1 MSPRSPVFRLGTR
14 GSRLARWQADHV
26 AHALR
31 QAHPELSVEVVVIQ
45 TRGDR
50 ILDTPL
56 PQIGGKGLFTAEL
69 EAALHR
75 GTIHA
80 AVHSLKDLPTE
91 EPEGLTVAAILE
103 RGPVHDVLVTR
114 DGDSLETL
122 PPGAAVGTSS
132 RRRAAQLLHHRP
144 DLRVRDIRGNVDTRI
159 RKVLDPNGTYG
170 ATVLA
175 QAGLQRL
182 GLESG
187 PWVLLPLEVMLPAP
201 GQGALAVQC
210 RDRSW
215 AQELLAAIDH
225 LPTRAQVDAERAFLA
240 ELGGG
245 CAVPVAALARVVG
258 RSLHLQ
264 GRVLAQDGTV
274 CIHVEARGS
283 MADPGALG
291 RSLAQEALAQ
301 GAGRLLSLEEDLPG
315 PSDG

>member
-1 MSPRSPVFRLGTR
+1 MNGPSPVFRLGTR
-14 GSRLARWQADHV
+14 GSRLALWQAHHV
-26 AHALR
+26 AHALEK
-31 QAHPELSVEVVVIQ
+31 AHPELSVEVVVIQ

-50 ILDTPL
+50 ILNTPL

-91 EPEGLTVAAILE
+91 EPEGLTLGAILE
-103 RGPVHDVLVTR
+103 RGPVHDVLVPR

-132 RRRAAQLLHHRP
+132 RRRAAQILHRRP

-159 RKVLDPNGTYG
+159 RKVLDPDGPYA

-182 GLESG
+182 GLETDR
-187 PWVLLPLEVMLPAP
+187 WVPLPLDVMLPAP

-210 RDRSW
+210 QDVPWVR
-215 AQELLAAIDH
+215 ELLAAIDH
-225 LPTRAQVDAERAFLA
+225 PPTRAAVGAERAFLA

-245 CAVPVAALARVVG
+245 CAIPVAALATVVD
-258 RSLHLQ
+258 RTLHLR
-264 GRVLAQDGTV
+264 GRVLAEDGST
-274 CIHVEARGS
+274 CIQVEARGS
-283 MADPGALG
+283 VTDPPALG
-291 RSLAQEALAQ
+291 RSLARQALAQ
-301 GAGRLLSLEEDLPG
+301 GAGKLLHPVEGSSG
-315 PSDG
+315 PSNG

>member
-1 MSPRSPVFRLGTR
+1 MSPRSAVFRLGTR

-31 QAHPELSVEVVVIQ
+31 QAHPGLSVEVVVIQ

-69 EAALHR
+69 ETALHR
-75 GTIHA
+75 GAIHA

-103 RGPVHDVLVTR
+103 RGPVHDVLVTPG
-114 DGDSLETL
+114 GDSLETL
-122 PPGAAVGTSS
+122 PPGAIVGTSS
-132 RRRAAQLLHHRP
+132 RRRAAQLLRRRP

-159 RKVLDPNGTYG
+159 RKVLEPNGGYG

-182 GLESG
+182 GLENSS
-187 PWVLLPLEVMLPAP
+187 WVPLSLDVMLPAP
-201 GQGALAVQC
+201 GQAALAVQC
-210 RDRSW
+210 RARSW

-225 LPTRAQVDAERAFLA
+225 LPTRARVDAERAFLA

-245 CAVPVAALARVVG
+245 CAVPVAALATVVD

-264 GRVLAQDGTV
+264 GRVLAEDGTA
-274 CIHVEARGS
+274 CIHVEARGP
-283 MADPGALG
+283 MAAPRDLG
-291 RSLAQEALAQ
+291 RSLAQQALAQ
-301 GAGRLLSLEEDLPG
+301 GAARLLSPQRDLPG
-315 PSDG
+315 RSDG